1 GYHDINIDADYDP
14 YSRYTRKDIIDDIE
28 EVRFVIGMLRAAPSA
43 DKKSFCG
50 LDVLQTTLELMFLDD
65 FSEF

>member
-1 GYHDINIDADYDP
+1 
-14 YSRYTRKDIIDDIE
+14 
-28 EVRFVIGMLRAAPSA
+28 MLRAALSA